1 MDHPIAR
8 SGLEQLLIDESPQA
22 LVVTS
27 PQGEVWLWNR
37 MAQHTF
43 GYSAEEALGR
53 PLAQL
58 LVPRDRADEYA
69 GLRQRAL
76 AEGESQARAAMRCHK
91 DGRLLYVDL
100 YTRAVRED
108 GAPRQGTD
116 GVRCYV
122 SSYRDVTAQ
131 RVARDAQWIG
141 QRYRNLLESVPD
153 AIVIVNDSGR
163 IVLFNSQAER
173 LFARR
178 REQVIG
184 SSIETLLPQRYR
196 QAHIG
201 HRTRFHGT
209 PQLRSMG
216 AGLELYGL
224 RGDGDAGEEF
234 PVEISLSPL
243 DTEEGKFVM
252 SAIRDTTERK
262 RFEREL
268 QEKNAALQV
277 ANQAKDRFLA
287 TMSHELRTPLNAI
300 IGFTGILLMR
310 LGGEL
315 TAEQERQLGIVKSSA
330 EHLLS
335 LINDLLDV
343 ARIQAG
349 MVQLNFEPVDVGAL
363 LREVHASLMPL
374 AQAKALAFELGVSEP
389 SPVLQV
395 DRRALRQILINLI
408 NNAIKFTERGSVS
421 LGLVN
426 GSGEVRIEVCD
437 TGVGISEADQGKL
450 FGAFTQVGDPRRR
463 PEGTGMGLHLS
474 ARLAELLGAR
484 IEVKSRL
491 GEGSCFSLHFPAQGT
506 REQPAVA
513 AA

>member
-1 MDHPIAR
+1 MPRNFVDYPLPR
-8 SGLEQLLIDESPQA
+8 LGLEQLLIDESPQA

-27 PQGEVWLWNR
+27 PEGEVWLWNR
-37 MAQHTF
+37 MAQETF
-43 GYSAEEALGR
+43 GYAAEEALGR
-53 PLAQL
+53 PLTEL
-58 LVPRDRADEYA
+58 LVPADRAEEHA
-69 GLRQRAL
+69 ALQQRAL
-76 AEGESQARAAMRCHK
+76 DDGEAQARAAMRRHK

-100 YTRAVRED
+100 FKRVVREGD
-108 GAPRQGTD
+108 GPEPR
-116 GVRCYV
+116 CFV

-131 RVARDAQWIG
+131 KVARDAQWIG

-163 IVLFNSQAER
+163 IVLFNSQAEK
-173 LFARR
+173 LFGRR
-178 REQVIG
+178 RELVIG
-184 SSIETLLPQRYR
+184 ASIETLLPTRYR

-201 HRTRFHGT
+201 HRTRYHGAPT
-209 PQLRSMG
+209 LRNMG
-216 AGLELYGL
+216 AGLDLFGL
-224 RGDGDAGEEF
+224 RGDGTSEGGGEEF

-243 DTEEGKFVM
+243 DTEEGLFVM

-268 QEKNAALQV
+268 QEKNAALLV

-310 LGGEL
+310 LGGDL
-315 TAEQERQLGIVKSSA
+315 TGEQERQLGIVKSSA

-349 MVQLNFEPVDVGAL
+349 MVQLNPEAVDVGAL

-374 AQAKALAFELGVSEP
+374 AQAKSLAFEITLPGTA
-389 SPVLQV
+389 PVLQV
-395 DRRALRQILINLI
+395 DRRALRQILINLS
-408 NNAIKFTERGSVS
+408 NNAIKFTEHGSVR
-421 LGLVN
+421 LALRQETGQTY
-426 GSGEVRIEVCD
+426 IQVCD
-437 TGVGISEADQGKL
+437 TGVGISEADQAKL

-484 IEVKSRL
+484 IEVQSQA
-491 GEGSCFSLHFPAQGT
+491 GEGSCFTLRFSTPVT
-506 REQPAVA
+506 AVA
-513 AA
+513 SAA

>member
-1 MDHPIAR
+1 LPR
-8 SGLEQLLIDESPQA
+8 RGLEQLLIDEAPQA

-27 PQGEVWLWNR
+27 PDEVVWLWNR
-37 MAQHTF
+37 MAQQTF
-43 GYSAEEALGR
+43 GYTAEEALGQ
-53 PLAQL
+53 PLDQL
-58 LVPRDRADEYA
+58 LLSADQHEEHTA
-69 GLRQRAL
+69 LQARVL
-76 AEGESQARAAMRCHK
+76 AEGEAQTRAAMRRHR
-91 DGRLLYVDL
+91 DGRLLYVDVFK
-100 YTRAVRED
+100 RVVREAD
-108 GAPRQGTD
+108 GS
-116 GVRCYV
+116 VRCYI

-163 IVLFNSQAER
+163 IVLFNSQAEK
-173 LFARR
+173 LFGRQ

-184 SSIETLLPQRYR
+184 ASIETLLPTRYR

-201 HRTRFHGT
+201 HRTRYHGA
-209 PQLRSMG
+209 PQMRSMG

-224 RGDGDAGEEF
+224 RGDGNSDVGEEF

-252 SAIRDTTERK
+252 SAIRDITERK

-268 QEKNAALQV
+268 QEKNAALLV

-310 LGGEL
+310 LSGEL

-349 MVQLNFEPVDVGAL
+349 MVQLSPEPVDVGAL

-374 AQAKALAFELGVSEP
+374 AQAKGLAFELSLP
-389 SPVLQV
+389 PAPLVLQV
-395 DRRALRQILINLI
+395 DRRSLRQILINLC
-408 NNAIKFTERGSVS
+408 NNAIKFTEHGAVRLALSR
-421 LGLVN
+421 
-426 GSGEVRIEVCD
+426 SGEQTLVQVCD
-437 TGVGISEADQGKL
+437 TGVGISAADQKKL

-484 IEVKSRL
+484 IEVESQA
-491 GEGSCFSLHFPAQGT
+491 GEGSCFTLRFGTAQ
-506 REQPAVA
+506 AVS
-513 AA
+513 

>member
-1 MDHPIAR
+1 MPHR
-8 SGLEQLLIDESPQA
+8 SLEQLLIDESPQA

-27 PQGEVWLWNR
+27 AEGEVWLWNR
-37 MAQHTF
+37 MAQETF
-43 GYSAEEALGR
+43 GYTADEALGR
-53 PLAQL
+53 LLPEL
-58 LVPRDRADEYA
+58 LVPEDRAHEYEA
-69 GLRQRAL
+69 LQQRAL
-76 AEGESQARAAMRCHK
+76 AEGEAQARAVMRRHK

-100 YTRAVRED
+100 FKRVVRD
-108 GAPRQGTD
+108 RGGAA
-116 GVRCYV
+116 GVGEAPCFI

-131 RVARDAQWIG
+131 KVARDAQWIG

-163 IVLFNSQAER
+163 IVLFNSQAEK
-173 LFARR
+173 LFGRR
-178 REQVIG
+178 REQIIG
-184 SSIETLLPQRYR
+184 ASIEALLPARYR

-201 HRTRFHGT
+201 HRSRFQGA
-209 PQLRSMG
+209 PQVRSMG
-216 AGLELYGL
+216 AGLELNGL
-224 RGDGDAGEEF
+224 RGEGDAGEEF

-243 DTEEGKFVM
+243 ETEEGRFVM
-252 SAIRDTTERK
+252 SAIRDITERK

-349 MVQLNFEPVDVGAL
+349 MVQLNPEPVDVGAL

-374 AQAKALAFELGVSEP
+374 AQAKALAFEVALPEAV
-389 SPVLQV
+389 PVLQV
-395 DRRALRQILINLI
+395 DRRALRQILINLS
-408 NNAIKFTERGSVS
+408 NNAIKFTEHGSVR
-421 LGLVN
+421 LVLN
-426 GSGEVRIEVCD
+426 QAQEHTRIQVCD
-437 TGVGISEADQGKL
+437 TGVGITEADQKKL
-450 FGAFTQVGDPRRR
+450 FAAFTQVGDPRRR

-474 ARLAELLGAR
+474 ARLAELLGAN
-484 IEVKSRL
+484 IEVESHA
-491 GEGSCFSLHFPAQGT
+491 GEGSCFTLNFSAQAT
-506 REQPAVA
+506 QAVA
-513 AA
+513 TA

>member
-1 MDHPIAR
+1 MDYALPR
-8 SGLEQLLIDESPQA
+8 RGLEQLLIDEAPQA
-22 LVVTS
+22 LIVTS
-27 PQGEVWLWNR
+27 PEGEVWLWNR
-37 MAQHTF
+37 MAQQTF
-43 GYSAEEALGR
+43 GYTAQEALGR
-53 PLAQL
+53 PLVEL
-58 LVPRDRADEYA
+58 LVPADRAEEHA
-69 GLRQRAL
+69 ALQQRAL
-76 AEGESQARAAMRCHK
+76 LDGEAQARAAMCRHQ

-100 YTRAVRED
+100 FKRMVRED
-108 GAPRQGTD
+108 GAD
-116 GVRCYV
+116 GNGELRCFID
-122 SSYRDVTAQ
+122 SYRDVTAQ
-131 RVARDAQWIG
+131 KVARDAQWIG

-173 LFARR
+173 LFGRPR
-178 REQVIG
+178 DQVLG
-184 SSIETLLPQRYR
+184 SSIEALLPTRYR
-196 QAHIG
+196 HAHIG
-201 HRTRFHGT
+201 HRTRYHGT
-209 PQLRSMG
+209 PQMRSMG

-224 RGDGDAGEEF
+224 RGDGNGGGEEF

-243 DTEEGKFVM
+243 DTEEGRFVM
-252 SAIRDTTERK
+252 SAIRDITERK

-268 QEKNAALQV
+268 QEKNAALLV

-310 LGGEL
+310 LSGEL
-315 TAEQERQLGIVKSSA
+315 TSEQERQLGIVKSSA

-349 MVQLNFEPVDVGAL
+349 MVQLSPEPVDVAAL

-374 AQAKALAFELGVSEP
+374 AQAKSLAFELDMPEGA
-389 SPVLQV
+389 PVLEV
-395 DRRALRQILINLI
+395 DRRALRQILINLS
-408 NNAIKFTERGSVS
+408 NNAIKFTEHGAVRLELRREGRET
-421 LGLVN
+421 LVK
-426 GSGEVRIEVCD
+426 VCD
-437 TGVGISEADQGKL
+437 TGVGISEADQKKL

-484 IEVKSRL
+484 IEVESHV
-491 GEGSCFSLHFPAQGT
+491 GEGSCFSLRFGAQAKAPA
-506 REQPAVA
+506 
-513 AA
+513 

>member
-1 MDHPIAR
+1 MPRR
-8 SGLEQLLIDESPQA
+8 SLEQLLIDESPQA

-27 PQGEVWLWNR
+27 PEGEVWLWNR
-37 MAQHTF
+37 QAQQTF
-43 GYSAEEALGR
+43 GYSADEALGR
-53 PLAQL
+53 PLVEL
-58 LVPRDRADEYA
+58 LVPPDHVAEHEA
-69 GLRQRAL
+69 LQQRAL
-76 AEGESQARAAMRCHK
+76 DEGEAQARAAMRRHQ

-100 YTRAVRED
+100 FKRVVRDD
-108 GAPRQGTD
+108 GDAG
-116 GVRCYV
+116 GVRCFI

-131 RVARDAQWIG
+131 KVARDAQWIG

-163 IVLFNSQAER
+163 IVLFNSQAEK
-173 LFARR
+173 LFGRR
-178 REQVIG
+178 REQVVG
-184 SSIETLLPQRYR
+184 ASIETLLPARYR

-201 HRTRFHGT
+201 HRSRYHGAPT
-209 PQLRSMG
+209 LRNMG
-216 AGLELYGL
+216 AGLELFGL
-224 RGDGDAGEEF
+224 RGDGDAGVEF

-243 DTEEGKFVM
+243 ETEEGLFVM

-310 LGGEL
+310 LGGDL

-349 MVQLNFEPVDVGAL
+349 MVQLNPEPVDVGAL

-374 AQAKALAFELGVSEP
+374 AQAKALAFDIAAP
-389 SPVLQV
+389 ADSPVLQV
-395 DRRALRQILINLI
+395 DRRALRQILINLC
-408 NNAIKFTERGSVS
+408 NNAIKFTEQGSV
-421 LGLVN
+421 GLALSQAQ
-426 GSGEVRIEVCD
+426 GRTRIQVCD
-437 TGVGISEADQGKL
+437 TGVGISEADQQKL

-474 ARLAELLGAR
+474 ARLAELLGAN
-484 IEVKSRL
+484 IEVQSRV
-491 GEGSCFSLHFPAQGT
+491 GEGSCFTLCFSSPL
-506 REQPAVA
+506 A
-513 AA
+513 ATS